1 MSVSSQKGLS
11 RIGCAGTCL
20 QSEDLGGRG
29 QPGLYRGVQASLD
42 YIEARSQENVVA
54 NEIK

>member
-20 QSEDLGGRG
+20 QSEDLGGRR